1 MVVESS
7 SSRRGGGGGSG
18 AAQRPSTAV
27 PAAGSRKQER
37 TKTKNGLPQRPQSAA
52 AGAGNVF
59 KYPQQSGSG
68 GSGSGGATGGAT
80 GGAGAGRRSSASP
93 VVTLRAARERDR
105 WLEETWL
112 RGRSLDAADERNQA
126 EVTAAM
132 QQVSEVSSF
141 VIGYHKIFI
150 TVNLTFHI
158 TFFNGLFFLFFF

>member
-7 SSRRGGGGGSG
+7 SSRGGGGSA

-37 TKTKNGLPQRPQSAA
+37 TNTKNGLPQRPQSAA

-59 KYPQQSGSG
+59 KYPQQG
-68 GSGSGGATGGAT
+68 GTGATGGGATGG
-80 GGAGAGRRSSASP
+80 GAGRRSSASP

-132 QQVSEVSSF
+132 QQVSEVSS
-141 VIGYHKIFI
+141 VLLVTIKYCQSYIFI
-150 TVNLTFHI
+150 
-158 TFFNGLFFLFFF
+158 